1 MSPAAKQ
8 NPPVRSVRRRR
19 SASNWSFLTNHGHVL
34 LAIARGPTL
43 PMRELAQQVGITE
56 RAVQRIVADL
66 IETGYVARA
75 RSGRQNTYQVR
86 VDQRL
91 KHPLLAHQSVA
102 ALVALVASPDR
113 DEMPSTEPSHK
124 TT

>member
-1 MSPAAKQ
+1 
-8 NPPVRSVRRRR
+8 
-19 SASNWSFLTNHGHVL
+19 
-34 LAIARGPTL
+34 
-43 PMRELAQQVGITE
+43 MRELAQQVGITE

-75 RSGRQNTYQVR
+75 RSGRQNTYQVC
-86 VDQRL
+86 VDQPL

-102 ALVALVASPDR
+102 ALVALVAREDR
-113 DEMPSTEPSHK
+113 DETPLTEPSRK

>member
-1 MSPAAKQ
+1 
-8 NPPVRSVRRRR
+8 
-19 SASNWSFLTNHGHVL
+19 
-34 LAIARGPTL
+34 
-43 PMRELAQQVGITE
+43 MRELAQQVGITE

-102 ALVALVASPDR
+102 ALVALVASPPDR
-113 DEMPSTEPSHK
+113 DETPSTEPSRK
-124 TT
+124 TI

>member
-1 MSPAAKQ
+1 
-8 NPPVRSVRRRR
+8 
-19 SASNWSFLTNHGHVL
+19 
-34 LAIARGPTL
+34 
-43 PMRELAQQVGITE
+43 MRELAQQVGITE

-102 ALVALVASPDR
+102 ALVALVAREDR
-113 DEMPSTEPSHK
+113 EETPSTELSRK